1 VGKQLDARY
10 VIEGSIRKA
19 GNRVRVTAQLI
30 NAETG
35 HHVWAERYDRDLEDV
50 FELQDLLTQ
59 QIVATVTPELERTE
73 HSLAVSRQPKSMEAW
88 DYNLRG
94 WAHYWEL
101 RPGANVAAREM
112 FSKAMELDPSYSS
125 AYTGFVCTCIREMP
139 FKFGSDR
146 EALCSKAIEMGQRA
160 IELDPSD
167 SKAHQFLGIA
177 LGWAGQQEQG
187 IAEEEKAISLNP
199 SNDGAYA
206 SKGHQLTLA
215 GRPEEGIPY
224 LEKGLRLSP
233 HNWAGPLFQS
243 FLARAHLTAQRYS
256 EAADWARRAVRARSD
271 LPEAQLLLAAS
282 LGHLDELD
290 KARAAMTEYERLR
303 PGIANGNDSWMPFK
317 YEKDLDNFLTGL
329 RKAGWE
335 G

>member
-1 VGKQLDARY
+1 M
-10 VIEGSIRKA
+10 
-19 GNRVRVTAQLI
+19 
-30 NAETG
+30 
-35 HHVWAERYDRDLEDV
+35 
-50 FELQDLLTQ
+50 
-59 QIVATVTPELERTE
+59 ERTE
-73 HSLAVSRQPKSMEAW
+73 NSLAVSRQPKSMEAW
-88 DYNLRG
+88 DCCLRG

-101 RPGANVAAREM
+101 RPEANAAARDM
-112 FSKAMELDPSYSS
+112 FNKAIELDPNYSS
-125 AYTGFVCTCIREMP
+125 AHTGFVCTCIREMP
-139 FKFGSDR
+139 FEIGRDR
-146 EALCSKAIEMGQRA
+146 EALCAKAIAMGQRA

-177 LGWAGQQEQG
+177 LGWAGQHDQG

-206 SKGHQLTLA
+206 SMGHQLTLA

-224 LEKGLRLSP
+224 LEKALRLSP

-243 FLARAHLTAQRYS
+243 FMARAQLTARHYE

-282 LGHLDELD
+282 LGHLNELD
-290 KARAAMTEYERLR
+290 KARAAMAEYERLR
-303 PGIANGNDSWMPFK
+303 PGIATGIDSWMPFK
-317 YEKDLDNFLTGL
+317 FEMDLNNFLDGL